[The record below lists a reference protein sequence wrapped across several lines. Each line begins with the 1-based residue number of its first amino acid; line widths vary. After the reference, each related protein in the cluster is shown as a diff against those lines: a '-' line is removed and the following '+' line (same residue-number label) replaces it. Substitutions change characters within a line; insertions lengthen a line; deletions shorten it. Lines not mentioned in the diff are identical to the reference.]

1 MCIQDI
7 LDKLVNSHGN
17 RQGLSI
23 GCLTTAW
30 LTYIVSESDHRM
42 VEVEDWAKEHI
53 QTFENLAKTEKL
65 VLIIRLEGSLDK
77 PMDDKKE
84 VTSKGIVT
92 RAQAGIYYVKIQDNN
107 RLIECTLRGKLKK
120 EFKTEDNKFMFTD
133 PVAVGDEVE
142 ITIAESDKGAI
153 DTILPRKT
161 KISRAA
167 AGTVPIEH
175 IIVANADQMIMIMS
189 AKMPAFK
196 PRLLDRLLIVAEAG
210 ELEPVIIINKMDLL
224 NDKDKKQL
232 YEQTQVYEELG
243 YRVIYISALNKEG
256 LEEVIDAMKGK
267 TSALIGHSGTGK
279 TTLLNAIQPGFVL
292 RTAEVGAKTKRG
304 KHTTTNVQ
312 LYELNF
318 GGFIVDTPGLR
329 EVGLW
334 DIWKTELE
342 LYFREM
348 KPYANK
354 CRFYDCSHISEPGCL
369 IRKAVEQG
377 QIRRS
382 RYESYI
388 KLRLGKSIKVE

>member
-1 MCIQDI
+1 
-7 LDKLVNSHGN
+7 
-17 RQGLSI
+17 
-23 GCLTTAW
+23 
-30 LTYIVSESDHRM
+30 
-42 VEVEDWAKEHI
+42 
-53 QTFENLAKTEKL
+53 
-65 VLIIRLEGSLDK
+65 
-77 PMDDKKE
+77 MDDKNE

-92 RAQAGIYYVKIQDNN
+92 RAQAGIYYVKIQDDN
-107 RLIECTLRGKLKK
+107 RLIECNLRGKLKK
-120 EFKTEDNKFMFTD
+120 EFKTEDNRFMFTD

-153 DTILPRKT
+153 DAILPRKT

-210 ELEPVIIINKMDLL
+210 ELEPIVIINKMDLL

-256 LEEVIDAMKGK
+256 LEEVIGAMKGK

-304 KHTTTNVQ
+304 RHTTTNVQ

-354 CRFYDCSHISEPGCL
+354 CKFYDCSHISEPGCL

-377 QIRRS
+377 EIRQS

-388 KLRLGKSIKVE
+388 KLRLGKSIKDDSD

>member
-1 MCIQDI
+1 
-7 LDKLVNSHGN
+7 
-17 RQGLSI
+17 
-23 GCLTTAW
+23 
-30 LTYIVSESDHRM
+30 
-42 VEVEDWAKEHI
+42 
-53 QTFENLAKTEKL
+53 
-65 VLIIRLEGSLDK
+65 
-77 PMDDKKE
+77 
-84 VTSKGIVT
+84 
-92 RAQAGIYYVKIQDNN
+92 
-107 RLIECTLRGKLKK
+107 
-120 EFKTEDNKFMFTD
+120 
-133 PVAVGDEVE
+133 
-142 ITIAESDKGAI
+142 
-153 DTILPRKT
+153 
-161 KISRAA
+161 
-167 AGTVPIEH
+167 
-175 IIVANADQMIMIMS
+175 MIMS

-210 ELEPVIIINKMDLL
+210 ELEPIVIINKMDLL

-243 YRVIYISALNKEG
+243 YRMIYISALNKEG
-256 LEEVIDAMKGK
+256 LEEVIEAMKGK

-304 KHTTTNVQ
+304 KHTTTSVQ

-334 DIWKTELE
+334 DVWKTELE

-369 IRKAVEQG
+369 IKKAVEQG
-377 QIRRS
+377 KIRKS

-388 KLRLGKSIKVE
+388 KLRLGKSIKDDAD